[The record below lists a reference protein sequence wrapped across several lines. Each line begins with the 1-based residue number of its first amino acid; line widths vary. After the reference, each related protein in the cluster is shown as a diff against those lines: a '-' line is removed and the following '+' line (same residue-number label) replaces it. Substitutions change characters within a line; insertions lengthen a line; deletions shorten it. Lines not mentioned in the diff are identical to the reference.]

1 MNYFK
6 AAEQVLSSV
15 PTLER
20 ALENLKH
27 RKQQLIDSGKP
38 RELGTI
44 DYRKPFTDTHYVSD
58 TLNELLAVSECER
71 DIANTNEELAEI
83 RRVIEQLSDEY
94 KKLVTLWYI
103 EKRPKEAVKSDM
115 GLCVRCGKPSEI
127 VHHKIHLTPQ
137 NIDNPSITLS
147 EDNLETLCRECHAIE
162 HEGEP
167 PTASG
172 LVFDSEGNLVERA
185 ALHER

>member
-38 RELGTI
+38 REPGTI
-44 DYRKPFTDTHYVSD
+44 DYSKPFTDTHYVSD

-71 DIANTNEELAEI
+71 NIANTNEEIAEI
-83 RRVIEQLSDEY
+83 QGVIGQLSDEY

-103 EKRPKEAVKSDM
+103 EKRPKEAVMEELHIESLSTVYDLRNKAVAEFALLYYGASA
-115 GLCVRCGKPSEI
+115 L
-127 VHHKIHLTPQ
+127 
-137 NIDNPSITLS
+137 PSI
-147 EDNLETLCRECHAIE
+147 
-162 HEGEP
+162 
-167 PTASG
+167 
-172 LVFDSEGNLVERA
+172 
-185 ALHER
+185 